1 MGDGQQAVQIILD
14 TWSQVW
20 GNLAGYLSK
29 IIVAL
34 IVFIVG
40 IIVAKV
46 IEKLIVQVL
55 KVARFDVL
63 SEKAGIASIL
73 AKGEIKHT
81 LSELIGI
88 AFYWLMAL
96 VVVIITLNLVSPN
109 PEVMAGSFLDEAVK
123 YAGKVILSI
132 FVLVLGLFFAALIG
146 SVVRTTASNA
156 GVATA
161 KNLGQIA
168 QVVIIVITALTVLPM
183 LGVRTFIL
191 DMAVVVTLA
200 ATGLALGLAFGL
212 GSKDIAGKVM
222 SEIVDKWKKK

>member
-20 GNLAGYLSK
+20 GNLAEYLSK

-34 IVFIVG
+34 IVFIIG

-123 YAGKVILSI
+123 YAGRVILSI

-168 QVVIIVITALTVLPM
+168 Q
-183 LGVRTFIL
+183 
-191 DMAVVVTLA
+191 
-200 ATGLALGLAFGL
+200 
-212 GSKDIAGKVM
+212 
-222 SEIVDKWKKK
+222 

>member
-200 ATGLALGLAFGL
+200 ATGLALGLSFGL
-212 GSKDIAGKVM
+212 GSKDLAGKMM

>member
-1 MGDGQQAVQIILD
+1 MGDGGQAVQIILD

-20 GNLAGYLSK
+20 GNLALYLSK

-40 IIVAKV
+40 IIIAKI

-88 AFYWLMAL
+88 VFYWLMAL
-96 VVVIITLNLVSPN
+96 VVVIITLNLVSPS

-156 GVATA
+156 GIATA

-168 QVVIIVITALTVLPM
+168 QTVIIVITVLTVLPM

-212 GSKDIAGKVM
+212 GSKELAGKMM
-222 SEIVDKWKKK
+222 SEIVDKWKRK